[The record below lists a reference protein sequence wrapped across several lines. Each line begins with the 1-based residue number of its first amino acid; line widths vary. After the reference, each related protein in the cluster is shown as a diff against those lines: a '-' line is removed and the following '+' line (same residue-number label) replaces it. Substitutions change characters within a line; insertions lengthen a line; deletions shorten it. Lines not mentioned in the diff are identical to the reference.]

1 MPKISRSGLCAIA
14 LALTVLPCLLMAQTP
29 ARPPYLDQRFDEDW
43 SFLRDPSRRGDLW
56 DSWKFIPFGETAP
69 NSYLSIGG
77 ESRVRW
83 DFFRNAS
90 FGSIP
95 DTDKGFLLQRY
106 LFNADA
112 HIGKHLRFFTQAQSG
127 LENGRVGGPR
137 LTDKDTFEI
146 HQVLW
151 IFRPPRNRTR
161 A

>member
-1 MPKISRSGLCAIA
+1 
-14 LALTVLPCLLMAQTP
+14 
-29 ARPPYLDQRFDEDW
+29 
-43 SFLRDPSRRGDLW
+43 LRDPSRRGDLW

-146 HQVLW
+146 HQAFVDFSTSAEPNKGVTL
-151 IFRPPRNRTR
+151 R
-161 A
+161 AGRQEFEFGTGHFI